1 MYKTRQVQSAQKPQL
16 TQLLQASLLINLLVC
31 ESTTMDGDAVYD
43 YIQIVLPETSDTEAI
58 VKAVDYV
65 FSLEIDNIDQRT
77 SGSLRAKLLG
87 TEIDYDDAVLLD
99 AERDCGLL
107 REEWTEVILAL
118 AD

>member
-1 MYKTRQVQSAQKPQL
+1 MHKTRQAQSAQKPQL
-16 TQLLQASLLINLLVC
+16 TQFLQASLLINLLVR
-31 ESTTMDGDAVYD
+31 ESTTMVGDTVYD
-43 YIQIVLPETSDTEAI
+43 YIQIVLPETSNTEAI

-65 FSLEIDNIDQRT
+65 FSLEVDKIDQR
-77 SGSLRAKLLG
+77 SAGALRAKLLG

-107 REEWTEVILAL
+107 REEWSEVLLAL